1 MANPNIDPIYAKSG
15 EISWNSTSALFTAA
29 MTAGNVSSFDGTDA
43 NIKLIWTAD
52 ATNGGYLDHV
62 RARCCSLSGASAA
75 SVLRLFVNN
84 GSTPATAANNVLFD
98 ELGLPATTNTIV
110 AATAP
115 QILVFKIMYPIGYR
129 LYGGLGTAVTTGW
142 AVSAVSGK
150 Y

>member
-1 MANPNIDPIYAKSG
+1 
-15 EISWNSTSALFTAA
+15 

-52 ATNGGYLDHV
+52 ATNGGYLDHI
-62 RARCCSLSGASAA
+62 RARCAALSGTSTA

-115 QILVFKIMYPIGYR
+115 QILMLKIAFDPGFRIYA
-129 LYGGLGTAVTTGW
+129 GLGTAVTTGW
-142 AVSAVSGK
+142 AVSAVGGK

>member
-1 MANPNIDPIYAKSG
+1 MPGNNDPIYTKVG
-15 EISWNSTSALFTAA
+15 NISWNSTSALFSAA

-52 ATNGGYLDHV
+52 ATNGGYLDHI
-62 RARCCSLSGASAA
+62 RARCAALSGTSTA

-115 QILVFKIMYPIGYR
+115 QILMLKIAFDPGFRIYA
-129 LYGGLGTAVTTGW
+129 GLGTAVTTGW
-142 AVSAVSGK
+142 AVSAVGGK

>member
-1 MANPNIDPIYAKSG
+1 MSG
-15 EISWNSTSALFTAA
+15 TST
-29 MTAGNVSSFDGTDA
+29 
-43 NIKLIWTAD
+43 
-52 ATNGGYLDHV
+52 
-62 RARCCSLSGASAA
+62 A

-115 QILVFKIMYPIGYR
+115 QILMLKIAFDPGFRIYA
-129 LYGGLGTAVTTGW
+129 GLGTAVTTGW
-142 AVSAVSGK
+142 AVSAVGGK

>member
-1 MANPNIDPIYAKSG
+1 
-15 EISWNSTSALFTAA
+15 

-52 ATNGGYLDHV
+52 ATNGGYLDHI
-62 RARCCSLSGASAA
+62 RARCAALSGTSTASL
-75 SVLRLFVNN
+75 LRLFVNN

-115 QILVFKIMYPIGYR
+115 QILMLKIAFDPGFRIYA
-129 LYGGLGTAVTTGW
+129 GLGTAVTTGW
-142 AVSAVSGK
+142 AVSAVGGK